1 MGKGKKEKEGY
12 SPVKL
17 EKWRMPFQLPYM
29 NSATNWGCSLWYSD
43 SEMRR
48 YEERHKHLQLH
59 KVWTVR
65 WWRIRTKTSSVRMS
79 TLFLLLV
86 ASSSILTRM
95 WWSGAGDGSDS
106 AVA

>member
-1 MGKGKKEKEGY
+1 MGKGKNEKEVY

-17 EKWRMPFQLPYM
+17 VNQHLPFQLPYM

-65 WWRIRTKTSSVRMS
+65 WWRIRTKTLSVRKS
-79 TLFLLLV
+79 TSLLLLV
-86 ASSSILTRM
+86 ASSSILTRI
-95 WWSGAGDGSDS
+95 
-106 AVA
+106 